1 MTTELL
7 MWGGAFLVLCAGFGV
22 FFAFRNAIPDAL
34 SWLAYDIGPVIVK
47 AIVDYLFARL
57 SPEEEADWR
66 KSVAEGRSDQWRNE
80 HIRKKL
86 KPWFGKKS

>member
-34 SWLAYDIGPVIVK
+34 SWLAYDFGPVILK
-47 AIVDYLFARL
+47 AVFAYLFKRL
-57 SPEEEADWR
+57 SPKEEADWR
-66 KSVAEGRSDQWRNE
+66 QAEREGRGVQWRND
-80 HIRKKL
+80 HVRKKL
-86 KPWFGKKS
+86 KPWFKG